1 MFQVLK
7 GLTLLVLCATVV
19 SAQSS
24 KKKPIEGAWKVT
36 EIVVT
41 GANASNV
48 ANPQPGLI
56 IFARKHYSV
65 MWVPG
70 NQPRSLFKGE
80 SPTDEEKIAAYD
92 SFVANSG
99 TYEVTGATLTL
110 HPMVARSPNF
120 MAGGVSKSQLRI
132 EGTTLWLT
140 QKNTDLSLRTG
151 NGVAPSSGPV
161 SETRLKLSR
170 VE

>member
-1 MFQVLK
+1 MFRILK
-7 GLTLLVLCATVV
+7 GLTLLVLCTTVV

-24 KKKPIEGAWKVT
+24 TKKPIEGVWKVT

-48 ANPQPGLI
+48 ANPQPGLF
-56 IFARKHYSV
+56 IFAQKHYSV

-70 NQPRSLFKGE
+70 DQPRSLFKGE

-99 TYEVTGATLTL
+99 TYEVDGATLTL

-120 MAGGVSKSQLRI
+120 MASGVSKSQLRI

-140 QKNTDLSLRTG
+140 QKNTDVIVSTG
-151 NGVAPSSGPV
+151 TTTAPSSGAA